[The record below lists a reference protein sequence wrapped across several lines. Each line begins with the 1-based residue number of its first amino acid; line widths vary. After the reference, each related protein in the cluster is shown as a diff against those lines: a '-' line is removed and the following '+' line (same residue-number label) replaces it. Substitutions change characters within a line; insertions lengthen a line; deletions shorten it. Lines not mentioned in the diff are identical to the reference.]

1 MKPFKERTGPEKVVK
16 AMMFPYMQVVRSRL
30 HVVGLGGPSAA
41 RKKVPN
47 KTPAAR
53 AGVSIGIF

>member
-47 KTPAAR
+47 KAPA
-53 AGVSIGIF
+53 F